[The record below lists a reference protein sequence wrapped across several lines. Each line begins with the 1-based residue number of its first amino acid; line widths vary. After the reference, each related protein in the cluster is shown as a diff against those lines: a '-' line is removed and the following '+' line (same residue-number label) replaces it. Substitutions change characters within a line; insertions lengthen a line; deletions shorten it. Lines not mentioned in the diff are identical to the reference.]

1 MFGVPDRERSPGIHR
16 AGSTGEEHLPQSP
29 GTVPPRFVDPAPCP
43 SSGRPRVGA
52 PLPIVRRIE
61 LGAGGLKII
70 DPLPAL
76 RGGWTTPPP
85 LGGEPALTP
94 WWEERP
100 LRDDGAPVDLRE
112 GARVTRRWQ
121 PLPELTENGAL

>member
-1 MFGVPDRERSPGIHR
+1 VPVFGAASRRRPSPDRAADRTRGRRSEDHR
-16 AGSTGEEHLPQSP
+16 PPAR
-29 GTVPPRFVDPAPCP
+29 PPR
-43 SSGRPRVGA
+43 R
-52 PLPIVRRIE
+52 
-61 LGAGGLKII
+61 LGDAS
-70 DPLPAL
+70 
-76 RGGWTTPPP
+76 P